1 MPRDKQLWG
10 IRMKGWITILG
21 AAILLA
27 TLPGCTS
34 TFQGNHLDPVA
45 DYPSVQHRKT
55 IYANL
60 AFAGKL
66 NGESWPQN
74 DARNQA
80 YLEQRCLD
88 HLEACGMF
96 SFVSGDLDA
105 TDLRMNVAVVNEKE
119 TNRTRQTLSALTLF
133 LVPYRSTDS
142 FRVLAIVK
150 EPATGKE
157 ARFILQDHV
166 NHRQHLFLVPFFPFK
181 RSGNELEKCTDRMLE
196 NLCMEI
202 HRIGLVK

>member
-1 MPRDKQLWG
+1 
-10 IRMKGWITILG
+10 MKGWAIALG
-21 AAILLA
+21 SALFLV

-34 TFQGNHLDPVA
+34 TFQGNQLDSVS

-66 NGESWPQN
+66 NGEPWPQN
-74 DARNQA
+74 DAGNQA

-105 TDLRMNVAVVNEKE
+105 TDLRLNIAVVNEKE
-119 TNRTRQTLSALTLF
+119 TNGTRQTLSALTLF

-142 FRVLAIVK
+142 FRMLAIVK

-181 RSGNELEKCTDRMLE
+181 RSGNEIGKCTDQMLE
-196 NLCMEI
+196 NICMEI
-202 HRIGLVK
+202 HRAGMVE